1 MIEYKIVREVFEITA
16 LGWAGLPTLVDCE
29 FETARLA
36 SEVGFAEVIVECVNN
51 FARELVGDLIRG
63 VNRTTVDG
71 EFGRNWYGVNSFGIE
86 VESEIGGS
94 EVELS

>member
-16 LGWAGLPTLVDCE
+16 LGWAGLPTLVDWE

-36 SEVGFAEVIVECVNN
+36 SEVGFAEVIIECVNN
-51 FARELVGDLIRG
+51 FGQVLVGDLIRG
-63 VNRTTVDG
+63 VSRTTVDG
-71 EFGRNWYGVNSFGIE
+71 EFGRNWYGVNSFGIV
-86 VESEIGGS
+86 VESEVEGF